1 MDEREIVLT
10 IRDFKEILN
19 QLLRQIDA
27 LEERVEIL
35 KQKKIDFSQI
45 LSYNMC
51 VRLREERNFPLYQT
65 TDGNLD

>member
-10 IRDFKEILN
+10 IRDIKEILN

-35 KQKKIDFSQI
+35 EQK
-45 LSYNMC
+45 N
-51 VRLREERNFPLYQT
+51 N
-65 TDGNLD
+65 

>member
-19 QLLRQIDA
+19 QLLRQIDT

-35 KQKKIDFSQI
+35 EQKKNWLFS
-45 LSYNMC
+45 
-51 VRLREERNFPLYQT
+51 NFEL
-65 TDGNLD
+65 

>member
-19 QLLRQIDA
+19 QLLRQIDV

-35 KQKKIDFSQI
+35 EQKK
-45 LSYNMC
+45 N
-51 VRLREERNFPLYQT
+51 
-65 TDGNLD
+65 

>member
-27 LEERVEIL
+27 LEGRVENL
-35 KQKKIDFSQI
+35 EQK
-45 LSYNMC
+45 N
-51 VRLREERNFPLYQT
+51 N
-65 TDGNLD
+65 

>member
-19 QLLRQIDA
+19 QLLRQVDA

-35 KQKKIDFSQI
+35 EQK
-45 LSYNMC
+45 N
-51 VRLREERNFPLYQT
+51 N
-65 TDGNLD
+65 

>member
-35 KQKKIDFSQI
+35 EQRK
-45 LSYNMC
+45 N
-51 VRLREERNFPLYQT
+51 
-65 TDGNLD
+65 

>member
-27 LEERVEIL
+27 LEERVE
-35 KQKKIDFSQI
+35 
-45 LSYNMC
+45 
-51 VRLREERNFPLYQT
+51 
-65 TDGNLD
+65 NLE

>member
-10 IRDFKEILN
+10 IRDFKETLN

-35 KQKKIDFSQI
+35 EQK
-45 LSYNMC
+45 N
-51 VRLREERNFPLYQT
+51 N
-65 TDGNLD
+65 

>member
-27 LEERVEIL
+27 LEERVGIL
-35 KQKKIDFSQI
+35 EQKK
-45 LSYNMC
+45 N
-51 VRLREERNFPLYQT
+51 
-65 TDGNLD
+65 

>member
-27 LEERVEIL
+27 LEQRVEIL
-35 KQKKIDFSQI
+35 EQK
-45 LSYNMC
+45 N
-51 VRLREERNFPLYQT
+51 N
-65 TDGNLD
+65 

>member
-27 LEERVEIL
+27 LEERVENL
-35 KQKKIDFSQI
+35 EQKK
-45 LSYNMC
+45 N
-51 VRLREERNFPLYQT
+51 
-65 TDGNLD
+65 

>member
-1 MDEREIVLT
+1 MNEREIVLT

-35 KQKKIDFSQI
+35 EQKK
-45 LSYNMC
+45 N
-51 VRLREERNFPLYQT
+51 
-65 TDGNLD
+65 

>member
-35 KQKKIDFSQI
+35 EQKK
-45 LSYNMC
+45 N
-51 VRLREERNFPLYQT
+51 
-65 TDGNLD
+65 

>member
-35 KQKKIDFSQI
+35 EQK
-45 LSYNMC
+45 N
-51 VRLREERNFPLYQT
+51 N
-65 TDGNLD
+65 

>member
-10 IRDFKEILN
+10 IADFKEVLN

-35 KQKKIDFSQI
+35 EQK
-45 LSYNMC
+45 N
-51 VRLREERNFPLYQT
+51 N
-65 TDGNLD
+65 

>member
-27 LEERVEIL
+27 LEERVEKI
-35 KQKKIDFSQI
+35 KQK
-45 LSYNMC
+45 N
-51 VRLREERNFPLYQT
+51 N
-65 TDGNLD
+65 

>member
-10 IRDFKEILN
+10 IQDFKEILN

-35 KQKKIDFSQI
+35 EQKK
-45 LSYNMC
+45 N
-51 VRLREERNFPLYQT
+51 
-65 TDGNLD
+65 

>member
-27 LEERVEIL
+27 LEERL
-35 KQKKIDFSQI
+35 KI
-45 LSYNMC
+45 
-51 VRLREERNFPLYQT
+51 
-65 TDGNLD
+65 

>member
-10 IRDFKEILN
+10 IRDLKEILN

-35 KQKKIDFSQI
+35 EQK
-45 LSYNMC
+45 N
-51 VRLREERNFPLYQT
+51 N
-65 TDGNLD
+65 

>member
-27 LEERVEIL
+27 LEERVENL
-35 KQKKIDFSQI
+35 EQKNNWLFS
-45 LSYNMC
+45 
-51 VRLREERNFPLYQT
+51 NFEL
-65 TDGNLD
+65 

>member
-27 LEERVEIL
+27 LEERVKNLE
-35 KQKKIDFSQI
+35 QK
-45 LSYNMC
+45 N
-51 VRLREERNFPLYQT
+51 N
-65 TDGNLD
+65 

>member
-27 LEERVEIL
+27 LEERVKIL
-35 KQKKIDFSQI
+35 EQKK
-45 LSYNMC
+45 N
-51 VRLREERNFPLYQT
+51 
-65 TDGNLD
+65 

>member
-1 MDEREIVLT
+1 MRQIVKPYLQSSLSELIFIGGKVGTNMDEREIVLT

-35 KQKKIDFSQI
+35 EQK
-45 LSYNMC
+45 N
-51 VRLREERNFPLYQT
+51 N
-65 TDGNLD
+65 

>member
-27 LEERVEIL
+27 LEKRVENL
-35 KQKKIDFSQI
+35 EQK
-45 LSYNMC
+45 N
-51 VRLREERNFPLYQT
+51 N
-65 TDGNLD
+65 